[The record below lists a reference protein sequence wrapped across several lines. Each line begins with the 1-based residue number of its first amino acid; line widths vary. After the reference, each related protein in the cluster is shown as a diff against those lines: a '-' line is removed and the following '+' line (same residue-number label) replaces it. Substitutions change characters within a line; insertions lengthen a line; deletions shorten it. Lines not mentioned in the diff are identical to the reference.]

1 MSALASNQSTMRHC
15 PTCGTS
21 NPSRFIGRHRRCV
34 TCRLEPPPQKV
45 VNPEKR
51 CRGACRQVKPL
62 REYHVNRDAFDHHAS
77 TCAECVNQGNRE
89 VYAAVHG
96 H

>member
-1 MSALASNQSTMRHC
+1 MSALASNQSTLRHC

-21 NPSRFIGRHRRCV
+21 APSRFVGRHRRCV
-34 TCRLEPPPQKV
+34 SCRLEPAPQKV
-45 VNPEKR
+45 INPEKR